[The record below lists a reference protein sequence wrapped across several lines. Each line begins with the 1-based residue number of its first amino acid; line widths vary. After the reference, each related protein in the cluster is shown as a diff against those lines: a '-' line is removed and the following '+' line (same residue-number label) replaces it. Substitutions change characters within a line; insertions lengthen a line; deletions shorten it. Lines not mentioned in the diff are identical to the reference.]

1 MARIAAR
8 GGWTQR
14 AVLYDWLEGSDL
26 RRAPHKK
33 RLFSRARGKTLL
45 VGVGTGLD
53 LPHLPPGLEVTAIDI
68 SEAMLTRAG
77 ARATASPA
85 RIRLVAADALRL
97 PFPDAT
103 FQTAITSCT
112 MCSVP
117 DPLVAF
123 REMRRVLAPAG
134 QLLMFEHVQSRQP
147 ILAVTLDLMT
157 LWSRRGGTEM
167 NRKTLRVAELAG
179 FTMSRIESVFLDIIL
194 AVEAV
199 PATGAEDDGGPAR
212 VT

>member
-1 MARIAAR
+1 MARITAR
-8 GGWTQR
+8 GMWTQR

-68 SEAMLTRAG
+68 SEAMLTRAR
-77 ARATASPA
+77 ARTTASPA

-103 FQTAITSCT
+103 YQTAITSCT

-117 DPLVAF
+117 DAPVAF
-123 REMRRVLAPAG
+123 QEIRRVLAPAG
-134 QLLMFEHVQSRQP
+134 QLIMFEHVQSRQP

-157 LWSRRGGTEM
+157 LWTRRGGTEM
-167 NRKTLRVAELAG
+167 NRNTLRVAERAG

-194 AVEAV
+194 AVEAM
-199 PATGAEDDGGPAR
+199 PTTGAECDGGPAG
-212 VT
+212 